1 MPILFIEIESFLEI
15 LGVHID
21 NKLPFE
27 ACVSAILEKVY
38 AKIRPLRPLKRLV
51 PSDVA
56 LILYKCYILPHLE
69 YCSPLLLRINKTPA
83 SKLEA
88 ASYYV
93 SKILLNFGNQHKLEL
108 FMNYLEFRRY
118 EQSLLLLYIDDG
130 PSYISD
136 FFKVCVSH
144 YDLRG
149 GDCNLVQST
158 YNNHR
163 FHNSF
168 TYKITHLWNKLPA
181 YIKQSPDLN
190 AFYKNVESF
199 DILNLRTSGLCNC
212 NQS

>member
-38 AKIRPLRPLKRLV
+38 GKIRALRPLKRLV

-56 LILYKCYILPHLE
+56 LILYKCYILRHLE
-69 YCSPLLLRINKTPA
+69 YCSPLLLRINKILA

-88 ASYYV
+88 PSYYV
-93 SKILLNFGNQHKLEL
+93 LKILLNFGNNLDWNSLWIMWNLEDMSNQ
-108 FMNYLEFRRY
+108 FYY
-118 EQSLLLLYIDDG
+118 YIDDG

-168 TYKITHLWNKLPA
+168 TYKITHLWKTLPT

>member
-27 ACVSAILEKVY
+27 AWVSAILEKVY
-38 AKIRPLRPLKRLV
+38 AKIRALRPLKRLV

-69 YCSPLLLRINKTPA
+69 YCSRLLLRINKT
-83 SKLEA
+83 LEA
-88 ASYYV
+88 SSYYV
-93 SKILLNFGNQHKLEL
+93 LKILLNFGNNVDWNSLWIIWNLEDMSNH
-108 FMNYLEFRRY
+108 FYY
-118 EQSLLLLYIDDG
+118 YIDDG

-136 FFKVCVSH
+136 FFKVCVC
-144 YDLRG
+144 
-149 GDCNLVQST
+149 DCNLVQST

-181 YIKQSPDLN
+181 YIKQSPELN
-190 AFYKNVESF
+190 AFYKNLESF

>member
-1 MPILFIEIESFLEI
+1 
-15 LGVHID
+15 
-21 NKLPFE
+21 
-27 ACVSAILEKVY
+27 
-38 AKIRPLRPLKRLV
+38 LRRLKRLV

-69 YCSPLLLRINKTPA
+69 YCSPLLLRINKTLA

-93 SKILLNFGNQHKLEL
+93 LKILLNFGNNLDCNSLWILWNLEDMSNH
-108 FMNYLEFRRY
+108 FYY
-118 EQSLLLLYIDDG
+118 YIDDG

-158 YNNHR
+158 YNHHR

-181 YIKQSPDLN
+181 YIKQSPDL
-190 AFYKNVESF
+190 FECFLQKFGVFWYFKF
-199 DILNLRTSGLCNC
+199 KD
-212 NQS
+212 

>member
-1 MPILFIEIESFLEI
+1 MSNQF
-15 LGVHID
+15 
-21 NKLPFE
+21 
-27 ACVSAILEKVY
+27 
-38 AKIRPLRPLKRLV
+38 
-51 PSDVA
+51 
-56 LILYKCYILPHLE
+56 
-69 YCSPLLLRINKTPA
+69 
-83 SKLEA
+83 
-88 ASYYV
+88 YY
-93 SKILLNFGNQHKLEL
+93 
-108 FMNYLEFRRY
+108 
-118 EQSLLLLYIDDG
+118 YIDDG

-168 TYKITHLWNKLPA
+168 TYKITHLWNTLPT

-190 AFYKNVESF
+190 AFYKNVEPF

>member
-38 AKIRPLRPLKRLV
+38 AKIRALRPLKRLV

-69 YCSPLLLRINKTPA
+69 YCSPLLLRINKILA

-93 SKILLNFGNQHKLEL
+93 LKILLNSWNNLDWNSLWIIWNLEDMSNH
-108 FMNYLEFRRY
+108 FYY
-118 EQSLLLLYIDDG
+118 YIDDG

-144 YDLRG
+144 CDLRG

-158 YNNHR
+158 YKNHR

-168 TYKITHLWNKLPA
+168 TYKITHLWNKLPT

-190 AFYKNVESF
+190 AFYKNFESF